1 MKGSE
6 IAIKET
12 FFVAI
17 RSAWNCLGEASEFN
31 ETLLMFIQIAL
42 WHQESYRFQLR
53 AAQWMHTPQAKITE
67 VSKMSHTTASE
78 FWFSLLFN
86 VVSIPFALLLIVM
99 VAKQSVSVRDY
110 SAEVESARNS
120 QTSGLVGETFF

>member
-1 MKGSE
+1 
-6 IAIKET
+6 
-12 FFVAI
+12 
-17 RSAWNCLGEASEFN
+17 
-31 ETLLMFIQIAL
+31 
-42 WHQESYRFQLR
+42 
-53 AAQWMHTPQAKITE
+53 
-67 VSKMSHTTASE
+67 MSHTTASE